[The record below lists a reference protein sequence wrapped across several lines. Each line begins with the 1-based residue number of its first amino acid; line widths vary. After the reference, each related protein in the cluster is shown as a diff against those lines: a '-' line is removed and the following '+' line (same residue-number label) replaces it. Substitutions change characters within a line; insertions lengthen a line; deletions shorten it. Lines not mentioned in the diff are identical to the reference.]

1 MACSSVVKSGA
12 AWCFYHRKW
21 HFFLLKFAVMADMC
35 RKCIKFIEKLRS
47 FYATFRIMR
56 NRTYQVCALFVCAFL
71 LFGTVDI
78 SAQKISKRGYAS
90 ISEERAQEIVAT
102 LADDSFEGRE
112 AGTRGGDMAAEYIV
126 SLLDKWGIE
135 PLLPQGYCQEFESA
149 KNQNNWITESDMPLD
164 NLIASGCERRVMKNI
179 LACIPGKGNGYVVVG
194 AHYDHLGI
202 DTTLVGD
209 QCYNGADDNASGVA
223 AALQLAR
230 AMKKSRQQPERTIIF
245 AFWDGEE
252 QGMLGSRFFVKRT
265 PFLSDISAYMNFDM
279 VGRNSEETPW
289 NVSYI
294 YTADNPVFGEWL
306 QADIQEYKLNLM
318 PLFKASKNLI
328 GSSDVS
334 PFVRKGVPVVWY
346 HTEGH
351 PDYHRPSDTADKVNY
366 PKLMEITRAA
376 YLCLWRLAN
385 EPAY

>member
-1 MACSSVVKSGA
+1 
-12 AWCFYHRKW
+12 
-21 HFFLLKFAVMADMC
+21 MC
-35 RKCIKFIEKLRS
+35 RKSIKFIEKLRS

-71 LFGTVDI
+71 LFGAADA

-90 ISEERAQEIVAT
+90 INEERAQEIVAT

-126 SLLDKWGIE
+126 SLLDKWGVE

-230 AMKKSRQQPERTIIF
+230 AMKKSRKQPERTIIF

-279 VGRNSEETPW
+279 VGRNSEENPW

-306 QADIQEYKLNLM
+306 QTDMQEYKLNLM

-366 PKLMEITRAA
+366 TKLMEITRAA

-385 EPAY
+385 EASY